1 MEKILLEFI
10 ATLDHSLKKQQT
22 ADFSQLTF
30 SQFQYVDAI
39 AALGEPTV
47 SEVAVRLGFSKA
59 SATAAINKLAVLGF
73 VVKTQSEAD
82 KRVFHVSLTESGGQ
96 LVRARAQTIKAYVD
110 FMASALDEAEIRQF
124 ESLLT
129 KLVAQFK
136 S

>member
-22 ADFSQLTF
+22 VDFSQLTV
-30 SQFQYVDAI
+30 SQFQYLDAI
-39 AALGEPTV
+39 AALGEPTI
-47 SEVAVRLGFSKA
+47 SEVAARLGFSKA
-59 SATAAINKLAVLGF
+59 SATTALNKLAALGF

-82 KRVFHVSLTESGGQ
+82 KRVFHVSLTAAGKQ
-96 LVRARAQTIKAYVD
+96 LALAKAQTIKTYVA
-110 FMASALDEAEIRQF
+110 FVAAALTAEEARQF
-124 ESLLT
+124 EMILS